1 MSDVKRAYDASGRR
15 AQALAARS
23 RVLQAARARFL
34 RDGYAATTVA
44 AIAEDAGV
52 SPKTVAKQFGNKPGL
67 LKALFDAALV
77 GDAHPDGLEQRAHIM
92 AIHAEPDATK
102 KLELF
107 AAALVD
113 MLPRTA
119 PIQLLLLE
127 TASDPDLAQVW
138 DTIKAGRREG
148 MLNVARNLTAGGH
161 LRAEVSTDQAADI
174 LWTYSSPQ
182 LYELLVLERGWN
194 PAQYEAFVARA
205 LVAHLL

>member
-1 MSDVKRAYDASGRR
+1 MSGVKRAYDASRRR
-15 AQALAARS
+15 AQADAARS
-23 RVLQAARARFL
+23 RVLRAARARFL

-67 LKALFDAALV
+67 LKALFDVALV
-77 GDAHPDGLEQRAHIM
+77 GDDRPDGLEQRAHIM
-92 AIHAEPDATK
+92 AIHAESDPIK

-107 AAALVD
+107 AGALVD

-127 TASDPDLAQVW
+127 TTSDADLATVW
-138 DTIKAGRREG
+138 SAIKAGRREG
-148 MLNVARNLTAGGH
+148 VMNVARTLAAGAH
-161 LRAEVSTDQAADI
+161 LRKEVTTDQAADV
-174 LWTYSSPQ
+174 LWTYSSPE
-182 LYELLVLERGWN
+182 LYELLVVERGWS
-194 PAQYEAFVARA
+194 PTEYQQFVARA